1 MQNYYVNVKQSGGG
15 GGGSGIRYRRIPPA
29 ELISAVNGD
38 FGWAVTNSRYSW
50 TENLTP
56 AYVQDLD
63 LTATPD
69 EFYTLKYD
77 NAFGNRFRF
86 TDINGN
92 GAPNGRLNFTKTAG
106 NTEYIIDHLTGNGFY
121 TLGLGNNTWTNHM
134 TFILT
139 ATNLGYDDW
148 IPVMRNIMFS
158 CGEPATYSYGLTDSL
173 FGGTITTNHWF
184 ADTIRNGPTN
194 AFRINTI
201 TQQSSGKTNL
211 FNMYMFRVHY
221 K

>member
-1 MQNYYVNVKQSGGG
+1 MKNYYVNVKQSGGG
-15 GGGSGIRYRRIPPA
+15 GSGSGIRYRRVPA
-29 ELISAVNGD
+29 GEVISAVDGD
-38 FGWAVTNSRYSW
+38 FGWALINGRYSW

-77 NAFGNRFRF
+77 NAFGNRYRF
-86 TDINGN
+86 TDISGN
-92 GAPNGRLNFTKTAG
+92 GAPNSKLNFTKTAG

-121 TLGLGNNTWTNHM
+121 TLGLGNDAWTNHM
-134 TFILT
+134 TFIST

-148 IPVMRNIMFS
+148 IPATRNIIYAS
-158 CGEPATYSYGLTDSL
+158 NEPATYNYGLTDSL
-173 FGGTITTNHWF
+173 FGGSIITNHWYGE
-184 ADTIRNGPTN
+184 TLRNGTTN
-194 AFRINTI
+194 AFRSNNI
-201 TQQSSGKTNL
+201 TVQVSGKGSL